1 MFSQNSV
8 ISLKRWLE
16 FRGFQRKGTKQTCK
30 KVRPAVGLNLLGSP
44 APGQAGGLCWSG
56 GWHFQVTLVYPVQI
70 ASQSRTIH
78 VSLTHVNYNLPGI
91 KAGNGRVRGT

>member
-16 FRGFQRKGTKQTCK
+16 FRGFQRKGTTKTCK
-30 KVRPAVGLNLLGSP
+30 KVRPAVGLNLLGESCP
-44 APGQAGGLCWSG
+44 WSG
-56 GWHFQVTLVYPVQI
+56 WWALLERQLALSSYTRIQI

-78 VSLTHVNYNLPGI
+78 VSLTHVNYNYNLPGI
-91 KAGNGRVRGT
+91 KAGNGMVRGS

>member
-16 FRGFQRKGTKQTCK
+16 FRGFQRKGTTKTCK

-44 APGQAGGLCWSG
+44 APGRAGGLCWSG
-56 GWHFQVTLVYPVQI
+56 GWHFQVTLVYK
-70 ASQSRTIH
+70 SHQSRTIH
-78 VSLTHVNYNLPGI
+78 VSLTHVNYNYNLPGI
-91 KAGNGRVRGT
+91 KAGNGRVRGS